1 LHPYMIPQG
10 SRVECANLPIDSTE
24 ADVAR
29 KVLGA
34 VEDLLFKSKISETS
48 SQLGIEAAFPRS
60 PKKLLDALRESPPD
74 LLILDLNSA
83 RFEPLALLREVKSDE
98 ATREISTIGF
108 LSHVQ
113 KDLAVAAR
121 EAGCDRIVARSAFTR
136 DLPKILAGDTPDTI
150 DEAGVG

>member
-1 LHPYMIPQG
+1 M
-10 SRVECANLPIDSTE
+10 
-24 ADVAR
+24 
-29 KVLGA
+29 
-34 VEDLLFKSKISETS
+34 
-48 SQLGIEAAFPRS
+48 EAAFPRS

-83 RFEPLALLREVKSDE
+83 RFEPLTLLREVKTDE